1 MMVMVLGDMVGV
13 QGVMVMEMKEVW
25 RRPDKSSW
33 FTMIRTSFL
42 FCLILLNFE

>member
-1 MMVMVLGDMVGV
+1 MMVMVLGNMVGV
-13 QGVMVMEMKEVW
+13 QGVMVMEMKDVW

-42 FCLILLNFE
+42 FCLMLSEIG